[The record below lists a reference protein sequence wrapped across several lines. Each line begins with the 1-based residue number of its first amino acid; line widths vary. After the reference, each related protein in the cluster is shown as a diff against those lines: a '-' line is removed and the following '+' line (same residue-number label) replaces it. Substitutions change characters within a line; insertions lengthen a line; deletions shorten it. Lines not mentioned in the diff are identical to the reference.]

1 MTLFNLLTGILM
13 LSYFS
18 IAPGKAKTSVPNV
31 PLEYNE
37 EETNEHIPWSYD
49 RMLKWEDFLCEP
61 VRNSDAVALTSTTL
75 GITFKYNSGRFV
87 YNINCS
93 FSKKKSW
100 GLLRTP
106 YILAHEQ
113 AHFDISEIYAR
124 KLHQEMRNYRPNFS
138 TLKKD
143 VSAIYER
150 VIQEEKAFQ
159 EWYDG
164 ETSHSRKKG
173 KQEEWLGKIDQ
184 LLEETEPYA
193 DYP

>member
-13 LSYFS
+13 LSFFS
-18 IAPGKAKTSVPNV
+18 IAPGNAKIPVSND

-37 EETNEHIPWSYD
+37 EETEEFIPWSYD

-61 VRNSDAVALTSTTL
+61 VKNSDAVALTSTTL
-75 GITFKYNSGRFV
+75 GITFKYSSGRFV
-87 YNINCS
+87 YDINCS

-100 GLLRTP
+100 GLLKTH

-113 AHFDISEIYAR
+113 AHFDITEIFAR

-143 VSAIYER
+143 VSAIYES
-150 VIQEEKAFQ
+150 VIQQEKAFQ
-159 EWYDG
+159 ELYDG

-173 KQEEWLGKIDQ
+173 KQDEWLGKIEQ
-184 LLEETEPYA
+184 LLEETDPFA